1 MTRVKA
7 GFQFKQFFIEHSLC
21 AMKVGTDSILLGSW
35 IKPEQAQNVLDIG
48 TGSGLLAVMLAQKT
62 TYSCQLYG
70 IDIDP
75 DAVKQAKINGL
86 LSPWPNKLNFAHVAL
101 QDLRHQRHWPQQFD
115 LIVSNPPYFAQN
127 PSSNQQNI
135 QQHDQA
141 RINARQVSCLAHSE
155 LLKYVNV
162 HLSDRGTFIC
172 ILPADICAKFIQQ
185 AQQQQLFVV
194 HQLQVKSIVGGKIT
208 RQILKFSRYSSETLY
223 DNLLIYSQAKQY
235 SSQYIE
241 LCRDYYL
248 RF

>member
-1 MTRVKA
+1 MALLNT

-35 IKPEQAQNVLDIG
+35 IQPEQAQNVLDIG

-62 TYSCQLYG
+62 TSNCQLYG

-75 DAVKQAKINGL
+75 DAVKQAQINGL
-86 LSPWPNKLNFAHVAL
+86 LSPWPDKLHFAHVAL
-101 QDLRHQRHWPQQFD
+101 QDLQYQSHWPQQFD

-135 QQHDQA
+135 QQHDQP

-155 LLKYVNV
+155 LLKYVNI
-162 HLSDRGTFIC
+162 HLSDRGTFTC
-172 ILPADICAKFIQQ
+172 ILPADISAKFILQ

-194 HQLQVKSIVGGKIT
+194 HQLQVQSVIGGKIT
-208 RQILKFSRYSSETLY
+208 RQILKFSRYSGETLY
-223 DNLLIYSQAKQY
+223 DNLFIYSQAKQY